1 MSNDYMFEIDDL
13 DIGDDTFE
21 VIHNGQHAMSWLFK
35 DDDPAAIEEEES
47 EEEATDEEEITH
59 YDTEEFLQ
67 YLGLD
72 RFSDLEKLFADVMK
86 VSVKEEEPEKK
97 SWWSWWWNKEEQ
109 DENVKKNQ

>member
-1 MSNDYMFEIDDL
+1 MFEIDDL

-21 VIHNGQHAMSWLFK
+21 VLHNGQHAMSWLFK
-35 DDDPAAIEEEES
+35 DDDPAAIEEVEGS
-47 EEEATDEEEITH
+47 EEETTDEEEISH

-72 RFSDLEKLFADVMK
+72 RISELEKLFADVMK
-86 VSVKEEEPEKK
+86 VSVQKEEKPDKK
-97 SWWSWWWNKEEQ
+97 SWWSWWSWWWNGEE

>member
-1 MSNDYMFEIDDL
+1 MFEIDDL

-47 EEEATDEEEITH
+47 EEEATDEEEITY

-72 RFSDLEKLFADVMK
+72 RISDLEKLFADVMK

-97 SWWSWWWNKEEQ
+97 SWWSWWWNGEQ